1 MMSDFVEGVVDL
13 QLLEERIRKDGKVFP
28 GNILKVDSFLNHQID
43 VRLLEQIGE
52 EFYRLFSADRID
64 KILSVE
70 KRASQVGGCGI
81 RYACMICGKR
91 RNLYMEKDKWFIESH
106 QP

>member
-1 MMSDFVEGVVDL
+1 MTLYKRYIDVVLYQKRNGDITPL
-13 QLLEERIRKDGKVFP
+13 YLYWEDGK
-28 GNILKVDSFLNHQID
+28 K
-43 VRLLEQIGE
+43 
-52 EFYRLFSADRID
+52 YRID

-70 KRASQVGGCGI
+70 RRASQVGGCGI